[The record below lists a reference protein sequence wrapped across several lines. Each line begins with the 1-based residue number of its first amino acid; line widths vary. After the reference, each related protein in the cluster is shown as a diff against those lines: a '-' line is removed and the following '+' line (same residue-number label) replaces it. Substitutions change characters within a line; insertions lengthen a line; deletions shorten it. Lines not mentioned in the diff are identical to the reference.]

1 MNIRQYADHE
11 RSVRRGRVFVSS
23 SLVLV
28 VVLGW
33 TANSPAQGDQRR
45 QASDPSIPTLEALP
59 HHRLPRGKFMDWCGQ
74 NDKLIL
80 EIDQKAEIYSGGVKA
95 SPLSFPLRSRLQCDD
110 AGQKMAFVDEESG
123 YVSEVD
129 ISAGVVTRTL
139 ATYDKENTQGIAFS
153 PDLNHVASSKPLAL
167 GPSAL
172 DLNVIAL
179 RGAEWRDINFVHW
192 SGDSSRLFGV
202 SAPEGKGNHGVV
214 EIVSAQRRRLGSG
227 ALPPGFLFR
236 DGWFANSQS
245 LYLYLVR
252 ASDEF
257 GSGLIFKCAIEKWKC
272 DRIADNVLDAS
283 AGGDGILAMVR
294 AVGRYS
300 NDGETVSFPP
310 SYLAEIR
317 NGASQVVARQT
328 FKAAERR
335 SFGIAVAPSG
345 MKAILTWWERVGPEC
360 PPEERATSSCPAG
373 IEIDLQGRSK

>member
-11 RSVRRGRVFVSS
+11 RSVRRGRTLASS
-23 SLVLV
+23 SLVLI
-28 VVLGW
+28 VVLSW
-33 TANSPAQGDQRR
+33 TASSHAQGDQRR
-45 QASDPSIPTLEALP
+45 QSSDPKIPTLEALP
-59 HHRLPRGKFMDWCGQ
+59 HNPLPRGKFMDWCGQ

-80 EIDQKAEIYSGGVKA
+80 EIDQKAEIYSEGVKA
-95 SPLSFPLRSRLQCDD
+95 SPLSFPLRSTLRCDD
-110 AGQKMAFVDEESG
+110 AGQRMAFVDEESG

-129 ISAGVVTRTL
+129 IAGGMVTRTL

-153 PDLNHVASSKPLAL
+153 PDLKNVASSKPLAL

-172 DLNVIAL
+172 SLNVIAL

-192 SGDSSRLFGV
+192 SRDSSRLFGV

-227 ALPPGFLFR
+227 ALPAGFLFR
-236 DGWFANSQS
+236 DGWFADSQS

-252 ASDEF
+252 ARDEF
-257 GSGLIFKCAIEKWKC
+257 GSGVIFKCAIEKWKC
-272 DRIADNVLDAS
+272 DQIADNVLGAS
-283 AGGDGILAMVR
+283 AGGNGMLAMVR

-300 NDGETVSFPP
+300 NDGETETFPP

-328 FKAAERR
+328 FKSVERR

-345 MKAILTWWERVGPEC
+345 MKAILTWWERAGPKC
-360 PPEERATSSCPAG
+360 PPEERATGSCHAG